1 MLAKYRDASRNE
13 SEETATS
20 REGRPRQAERN
31 RAKRGPRKERT
42 EEKRNGGAGRK
53 RVKKARGWPAVSS
66 AEKRQS
72 LKHATTYQAVN
83 GIAMPRLFFTWV
95 DFTTRDITLPF
106 PLPSSPFPFPSSPVP
121 FSPAV
126 PPPTTVRPADL
137 SRVWPLSCSFYITF
151 SVHVR
156 QRD

>member
-1 MLAKYRDASRNE
+1 MTHLEMSWKKLRRAEKRDRGRQRE
-13 SEETATS
+13 IERKGET
-20 REGRPRQAERN
+20 
-31 RAKRGPRKERT
+31 RKERT

-53 RVKKARGWPAVSS
+53 GMKKARGWPAVSS
-66 AEKRQS
+66 AERRQS

-83 GIAMPRLFFTWV
+83 GVAMPRLFFTWV

-106 PLPSSPFPFPSSPVP
+106 PLPSPQALCFLRPRPVP

-137 SRVWPLSCSFYITF
+137 SRVWPPSCSFYITF

-156 QRD
+156 RRD